1 MKSGHIDLYGPPTRK
16 QWITA
21 TDMRAWQ
28 KSGKIRAIPR
38 GLVEEVGVQRK
49 RKSQPPLGRRGMEE
63 RKPGELTK
71 LGALQIAR

>member
-1 MKSGHIDLYGPPTRK
+1 MKPGHIYLYGPPTRK

-21 TDMRAWQ
+21 TDMTAWQ

-63 RKPGELTK
+63 RKPGEPTK
-71 LGALQIAR
+71 QDALRVAR